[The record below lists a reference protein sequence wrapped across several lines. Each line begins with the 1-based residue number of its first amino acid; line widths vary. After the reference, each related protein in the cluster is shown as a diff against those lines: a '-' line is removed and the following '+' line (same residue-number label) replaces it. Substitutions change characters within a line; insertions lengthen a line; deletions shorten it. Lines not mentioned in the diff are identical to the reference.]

1 MLSRVAESIYWLN
14 RYVER
19 AENVARFIE
28 VNFNLT
34 LGENLTL
41 GSQWL
46 PLISTTGDD
55 EVFNERYNASP
66 TRDNVIRFLLFD
78 RDNPNSIISCVAH
91 ARENAR
97 AIRQV
102 IPSVVW
108 EELNKFYLLT
118 KSATKEFGTLDEQ
131 DLDETQAFCER
142 VRLSSHLLAGAFDA
156 TMSKGEAWHFS
167 QLGRML
173 ERADKTSRIV
183 DVQYFNLLPQSG
195 DIGSALDIVRW
206 SALLQSSNALEMY
219 RREYGNITPRRV
231 AEFLILDRSFPRSMH
246 HGVLTTQASL
256 LALSDSPHGS
266 FQNEAER
273 ELGKL
278 CASMNY
284 AMIDEIV
291 AAGMHE
297 YVDAFQTQLNRI
309 GVLISE
315 EFFVWNPVPA

>member
-34 LGENLTL
+34 LGEDLRL
-41 GSQWL
+41 GTQWL
-46 PLISTTGDD
+46 PLINTTGDD
-55 EVFNERYNASP
+55 EDFNARYKSGP
-66 TRDNVIRFLLFD
+66 TRDNVIRFLQFD
-78 RDNPNSIISCVAH
+78 RENPNSIFSCVRR

-108 EELNKFYLLT
+108 EELNKFYLF
-118 KSATKEFGTLDEQ
+118 ARAAAEEFGKREEQ

-142 VRLSSHLLAGAFDA
+142 VRLSSHLLAGALDA
-156 TMSKGEAWHFS
+156 TMSNGEAWHFS
-167 QLGRML
+167 RLGRML

-183 DVQYFNLLPQSG
+183 DVQYFILLPQSG
-195 DIGSALDIVRW
+195 DIGSTLDIVRW

-219 RREYGNITPRRV
+219 RRQFGNITPTRV
-231 AEFLILDRSFPRSMH
+231 AEFLILDRFFPRSMH
-246 HGVLTTQASL
+246 HCVLTAQSSL
-256 LALSDSPHGS
+256 LAISDSPPGS

-278 CASMNY
+278 GASMDY
-284 AMIDEIV
+284 ATIDEIV
-291 AAGMHE
+291 STGMHE

-309 GVLISE
+309 GG
-315 EFFVWNPVPA
+315 FDQ